1 MGFYLAKKCMSRIGK
16 QPITIPTGVEATLSG
31 NVVAVKGSKGTLSLT
46 HHYDVKVKIENAEI
60 LVEKRGNSKVAP
72 ALWGTTAR
80 LIQNMITG
88 VTEGFSK
95 RLELNGVGF
104 RMNLQGKKLVFALG
118 FSHPVEVDIPEGL
131 SAKIENNVLEI
142 SGIDK
147 QVVGQF
153 AAEIKKLK
161 PVEPYKGK
169 VFRYVGETV
178 LKKEGKK
185 SAA

>member
-1 MGFYLAKKCMSRIGK
+1 MKFMSRIGK
-16 QPITIPTGVEATLSG
+16 QPIAIPSGVEVTLSG
-31 NVVAVKGSKGTLSLT
+31 NIVTAKGPKGSLSLT
-46 HHYDVKVKIENAEI
+46 HHYDVKVKIEGSEVLI
-60 LVEKRGNSKVAP
+60 EKRVNSKIAP

-80 LIQNMITG
+80 LIHNMIIG
-88 VTEGFSK
+88 VTAGFSK
-95 RLELNGVGF
+95 RLELNGVGY
-104 RMNLQGKKLVFALG
+104 RMALQGQKLVFALG
-118 FSHPVEVDIPEGL
+118 FSHPVEVALPAGI

-147 QVVGQF
+147 QAVGQF

-169 VFRYVGETV
+169 GFRYVGELV